1 MNWLWMLLALPLL
14 CLTAGFVF
22 CLLALRRR
30 PRRRNKTAPID
41 KSSQGNANACAV
53 ESACGNADAYSV
65 EPTRENATM
74 RKSACE
80 NEAACAVEPAR
91 ETATMRKSSHGNAN
105 ACAVE
110 PARENAAA
118 RIPPRENEAA
128 CADEAATT
136 RKSSQEIKPAR
147 RSKGPASFRM
157 AREWLKSMPQEDVFL
172 QSRDGL
178 RLRARLIVN
187 GDGRRFAILCH
198 GYRAHS
204 ASMAAFARGFYAR
217 GYSLLLPDARAHGE
231 SEGKWIGMGWLER
244 WDLLDW
250 VELVNRRFDAPS
262 IVLMGVSMGGATV
275 MNAAGEALPANVRC
289 LIEDCGFCS
298 LRDEFIWQ
306 LRKFYRLPAWLFLL
320 SAAPICR
327 LLAGYS
333 PLTDG
338 DGCAQLSRCTR
349 PILFLHGGADRFVPP
364 EMLERAYAAAPE
376 PKRKQRIEGAEHADS
391 IAADPAAYWRCIDGF
406 LEKYA
411 HS

>member
-1 MNWLWMLLALPLL
+1 MSWLWMLVVLPLL

-30 PRRRNKTAPID
+30 PRRRNKTATMC
-41 KSSQGNANACAV
+41 KSPHENEAVCAV
-53 ESACGNADAYSV
+53 ET
-65 EPTRENATM
+65 TRKPATM
-74 RKSACE
+74 R
-80 NEAACAVEPAR
+80 
-91 ETATMRKSSHGNAN
+91 T
-105 ACAVE
+105 
-110 PARENAAA
+110 
-118 RIPPRENEAA
+118 PPRENEAA
-128 CADEAATT
+128 SADEAATACN
-136 RKSSQEIKPAR
+136 SVHEIKPNR
-147 RSKGPASFRM
+147 KGPASFRM
-157 AREWLKSMPQEDVFL
+157 ERDWLKSMPQEDVFL

-250 VELVNRRFDAPS
+250 IGLVSGRFDDPS

-306 LRKFYRLPAWLFLL
+306 LRKFYRLPAWLFLI
-320 SAAPICR
+320 SAAPVCR

-338 DGCAQLSRCTR
+338 DGCVQLRRCTR

-376 PKRKQRIEGAEHADS
+376 PKEKYIVKGAAHADS
-391 IAADPAAYWRCIDGF
+391 VAKEPAAYWRRIDTF